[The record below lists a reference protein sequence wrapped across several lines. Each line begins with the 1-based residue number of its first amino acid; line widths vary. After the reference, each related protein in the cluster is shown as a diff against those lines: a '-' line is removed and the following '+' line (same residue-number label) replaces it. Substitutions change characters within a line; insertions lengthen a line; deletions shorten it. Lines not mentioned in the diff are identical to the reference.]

1 VLSYFYPEK
10 GGKVV
15 TQLLRRSSPKLEL
28 WKTLRVESAKIN
40 AGRGEVPG
48 DIGEEDRG
56 KERTDG
62 IYWQRGSDERNRC
75 HGEEARLIG
84 SMTVGDCLYCDKL
97 EHIAAIDLLHG
108 RGKQGSFQGL
118 RGIENVGK

>member
-1 VLSYFYPEK
+1 MLSYFYPEK

-28 WKTLRVESAKIN
+28 WKTLRVESAEIN

-56 KERTDG
+56 R
-62 IYWQRGSDERNRC
+62 RGQT
-75 HGEEARLIG
+75 GFIG
-84 SMTVGDCLYCDKL
+84 SGVLMSV
-97 EHIAAIDLLHG
+97 IDAMAKRPG
-108 RGKQGSFQGL
+108 
-118 RGIENVGK
+118 